1 MIAADIFSKDNPE
14 TKDSAGMF
22 FATDDVGAH
31 DSFITYEVFANQYW
45 PRFPQ
50 GLTKNLSI
58 ALPFVMS
65 AMY

>member
-1 MIAADIFSKDNPE
+1 MIAADIFSKDNPKMKE
-14 TKDSAGMF
+14 SVGMF
-22 FATDDVGAH
+22 FATDDVETH

-50 GLTKNLSI
+50 GLTKHLSI
-58 ALPFVMS
+58 AFPVVMS